1 MRIGF
6 VWTGFTSYM
15 ADCWRELASRPGV
28 VLKIWIE
35 EKRKSDTAFDVTKV
49 MYGLDFGWDYSDQI
63 TDIELRV
70 AESEIKA
77 FRPDILFICGWS
89 MELPPFIAKSEALRN
104 VPKILC
110 CDMPWEWKLRKFA
123 ARFALWRHLRRFRKI
138 MVPGARAARYARWL
152 GFKREDIILGEYGID
167 VARFAKSQER
177 SSNHRKGFVFAG
189 RLVDAKG
196 IRTLAVAYSR
206 YRSEFKGD
214 DKPWNLDVYGI
225 GPEKKWLDGIDGVRV
240 HGFAH
245 PEELSRIYAN
255 AGAFVL
261 ASEWDPWP
269 LVLLESAAAGLRIIC
284 TENCWN
290 RYELVRGN
298 GIAVKAGDSQVLAE
312 AMLNISRV
320 ASSAEAMA
328 VKEHAERVD
337 GELGRELAKPY
348 SCEVWAD
355 RVIMEAEKCIA

>member
-28 VLKIWIE
+28 ALKIWIE
-35 EKRKSDTAFDVTKV
+35 EQRKSDTAFDVTKV
-49 MYGLDFGWDYSDQI
+49 MHSLDFGWDYSDQI
-63 TDIELRV
+63 TDIELRI

-77 FRPDILFICGWS
+77 FSPDILFICGWS
-89 MELPPFIAKSEALRN
+89 RELPPFIAKSEALRN

-110 CDMPWEWKLRKFA
+110 CDMPWEWKPRKFA
-123 ARFALWRHLRRFRKI
+123 ARFVLWRHLRRFKKI
-138 MVPGARAARYARWL
+138 MVPGVRAARYARWL

-167 VARFAKSQER
+167 VTRFVQETGQL
-177 SSNHRKGFVFAG
+177 SNRKGFVFAG
-189 RLVDAKG
+189 RLVKAKG
-196 IRTLAVAYSR
+196 IKTLAAAYSR
-206 YRSEFKGD
+206 YREMVAGNGE
-214 DKPWNLDVYGI
+214 PWNLDVYGI
-225 GPEKKWLDGIDGVRV
+225 GPEKKWLDGIVGVRA
-240 HGFAH
+240 HGFAS
-245 PEELSRIYAN
+245 PEELPRIYTS

-298 GIAVKAGDSQVLAE
+298 GIVVKAGDSQGLAE
-312 AMLNISRV
+312 AMLNISR
-320 ASSAEAMA
+320 
-328 VKEHAERVD
+328 AERVN

-348 SCEVWAD
+348 SCKAWAD
-355 RVIMEAEKCIA
+355 RVIGAARECIA

>member
-35 EKRKSDTAFDVTKV
+35 EQRKSDTAFDVSKV
-49 MYGLDFGWDYSDQI
+49 MQGLDFGWDYSDQI
-63 TDIELRV
+63 TDIELRI

-89 MELPPFIAKSEALRN
+89 KKLPPFIAKSEALRN

-110 CDMPWEWKLRKFA
+110 CDMPWEWKFRKFA
-123 ARFALWRHLRRFRKI
+123 ARFVLWRHLRRFRKI

-152 GFKREDIILGEYGID
+152 GFKRDDIILGEYGIN
-167 VARFAKSQER
+167 VTRFTQETGQ
-177 SSNHRKGFVFAG
+177 SSYRKGFVFAG
-189 RLVDAKG
+189 RLVKAKG
-196 IRTLAVAYSR
+196 IKTLVAAYSR
-206 YRSEFKGD
+206 YRSKCED
-214 DKPWNLDVYGI
+214 DGGPWDLDVYGI

-245 PEELSRIYAN
+245 PEELPRIYAN

-269 LVLLESAAAGLRIIC
+269 LVLLESAAAGLQIIC
-284 TENCWN
+284 TENCWD

-298 GIAVKAGDSQVLAE
+298 GIIVKAGDSHGLAE
-312 AMLNISRV
+312 AMLDISRG
-320 ASSAEAMA
+320 
-328 VKEHAERVD
+328 AERVD
-337 GELGRELAKPY
+337 GKLGRELAKPY
-348 SCEVWAD
+348 SCEAWAD
-355 RVIMEAEKCIA
+355 RVIGAARECIA